1 MIITIIGPTIN
12 RSDASLKKSMHLCQ
26 TFAKDKIQQYITDKL
41 FPSGRTIG

>member
-26 TFAKDKIQQYITDKL
+26 TFAKDKTQQYITDKL